1 LTAALAAGLVLFA
14 VIALLLIAGVP
25 ALMSEI
31 SEPASRGDIVPQLC
45 WPPLALLVVLGLGT
59 VYRVAP
65 DRDLSH
71 LGLSAGR
78 HHRSEPSPPKH
89 PELGNRGAGDD
100 QVTPLALA
108 LGDRVRGLLGG
119 VAIGFLLLRLL
130 PALLFLILRRQQI
143 VMRLTAAPCSPRF
156 GPCSKLAGNTAL
168 IIGNGNLRS

>member
-1 LTAALAAGLVLFA
+1 LRVGTIAAS
-14 VIALLLIAGVP
+14 LL
-25 ALMSEI
+25 
-31 SEPASRGDIVPQLC
+31 R
-45 WPPLALLVVLGLGT
+45 
-59 VYRVAP
+59 
-65 DRDLSH
+65 
-71 LGLSAGR
+71 
-78 HHRSEPSPPKH
+78 PKH

-130 PALLFLILRRQQI
+130 PALLFLILLRQQI
-143 VMRLTAAPCSPRF
+143 VMRLTAAPCSPRL